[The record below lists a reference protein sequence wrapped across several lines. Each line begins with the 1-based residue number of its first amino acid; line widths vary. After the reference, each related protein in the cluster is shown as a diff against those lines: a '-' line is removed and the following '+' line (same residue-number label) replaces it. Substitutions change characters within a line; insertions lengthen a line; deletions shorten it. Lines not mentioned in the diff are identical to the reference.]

1 MNFSKLTAFLDSLG
15 PRYGV
20 PGYDI
25 RITRDHETIF
35 RHMGGHSDYDGT
47 VPMNGSELYYIY
59 SATKVI
65 TMTAA
70 MQLIVQ
76 EKMGLDDPVS
86 RYLPEFEH
94 MQVADRCELGK
105 WPPDIPTLA
114 DPHHPARTPITL
126 RMLMSMTAGLNY
138 DTSGAPILRLKEQTS
153 NLAPTR
159 KMMGAIAEMPLLF
172 EPGTR
177 YSYSFGHDVI
187 AGVIEVVSG
196 LTFSEYLN
204 RHIFTPLEI
213 KDMYFHPGGAE
224 RSRLM
229 AQYVSDMETDSIRAV
244 PQENSY
250 CLTEHYDSG
259 GAGICCSVDAYS
271 TVIEALSNGGVGRT
285 GKQIL
290 SPEGIALLA
299 ENQLNDVQLRDYRMP
314 WRMEYG
320 YGLGVRTLIHPEE
333 SPSPQGEFGWDGAAG
348 AYALIDPV
356 NHISIFYA
364 QEILAM
370 LRVYQEIHPRLRD
383 LTYEALLS

>member
-1 MNFSKLTAFLDSLG
+1 MDFSKLTAFLDSLEAQ
-15 PRYGV
+15 YGV

-25 RITRDHETIF
+25 RITREHETVY
-35 RHMGGHSDYDGT
+35 RHMGGFSDYDGL
-47 VPMNGSELYYIY
+47 VPMNGNELYYIY

-65 TMTAA
+65 TMAAA

-76 EKMGLDDPVS
+76 GRMHLDDPVS
-86 RYLPEFEH
+86 LYLPEFGH
-94 MQVADRCELGK
+94 MQVADHCELGK
-105 WPPDIPTLA
+105 WPPDIPTLN
-114 DPHHPARTPITL
+114 DPHHPAHTPITL

-138 DTSGAPILRLKEQTS
+138 DTSGEPILWMKKQT
-153 NLAPTR
+153 ADQATTR
-159 KMMGAIAEMPLLF
+159 QMMGAIAEMPLLF
-172 EPGTR
+172 EPGAR
-177 YSYSFGHDVI
+177 YSYSLGHDVI
-187 AGVIEVVSG
+187 AGVIETVSG
-196 LTFSEYLN
+196 LSFSQYLERN
-204 RHIFTPLEI
+204 IFKPLEI
-213 KDMYFHPGGAE
+213 GDMYFHPADAQ

-229 AQYVSDMETDSIRAV
+229 AQYISNPESGDIRAV

-250 CLTEHYDSG
+250 CLSERYDSG

-271 TVIEALSNGGVGRT
+271 AVIEALANGGVGRT

-290 SPEGIALLA
+290 PPEGIALLA
-299 ENQLNDVQLRDYRMP
+299 ENQLNETQLKDYQMP

-320 YGLGVRTLIHPEE
+320 YGLGVRTLIHPED
-333 SPSPQGEFGWDGAAG
+333 SPSPAGEFGWDGAAG

-383 LTYEALLS
+383 LTYEALFS